1 MMDKNAK
8 IYVAGHRGM
17 VGSAIVRELQ
27 RQGYNNIIT
36 RTHKELDLC
45 RQENVEKFFAEE
57 KPEYVF
63 LAAAKVGGIV
73 ANQEALAEWNSFC
86 RDYDPDGAIVT
97 ANDNNELGIPN
108 PYYIPYGCYSWEMVN
123 KLDEIV
129 QKYDL
134 KLLSPDVGCQSYE
147 SSVLFSSL
155 GIDGVF
161 HGDVEYLAGYFLP
174 GGNLQ
179 YRASVPAGH
188 RPVAI

>member
-1 MMDKNAK
+1 M
-8 IYVAGHRGM
+8 
-17 VGSAIVRELQ
+17 
-27 RQGYNNIIT
+27 
-36 RTHKELDLC
+36 
-45 RQENVEKFFAEE
+45 
-57 KPEYVF
+57 
-63 LAAAKVGGIV
+63 
-73 ANQEALAEWNSFC
+73 
-86 RDYDPDGAIVT
+86 T

-179 YRASVPAGH
+179 YRAAVPTGY

>member
-1 MMDKNAK
+1 M
-8 IYVAGHRGM
+8 
-17 VGSAIVRELQ
+17 EQL
-27 RQGYNNIIT
+27 
-36 RTHKELDLC
+36 
-45 RQENVEKFFAEE
+45 
-57 KPEYVF
+57 
-63 LAAAKVGGIV
+63 
-73 ANQEALAEWNSFC
+73 C

-108 PYYIPYGCYSWEMVN
+108 PYYIPYGCYSWDMVD

-161 HGDVEYLAGYFLP
+161 HGNVEYLSGYFYP
-174 GGNLQ
+174 EERSRSSCCSG
-179 YRASVPAGH
+179 RTPTSGH
-188 RPVAI
+188 MKITLRHTIIP

>member
-1 MMDKNAK
+1 MCCGFRDLK
-8 IYVAGHRGM
+8 VAEYRPYHAHRLRRKRGT
-17 VGSAIVRELQ
+17 SFLPTSPREP
-27 RQGYNNIIT
+27 RSRCKAPIRRRWRNGT
-36 RTHKELDLC
+36 
-45 RQENVEKFFAEE
+45 A
-57 KPEYVF
+57 
-63 LAAAKVGGIV
+63 
-73 ANQEALAEWNSFC
+73 FC

-108 PYYIPYGCYSWEMVN
+108 PYYIPYGCYSWDMVD

-134 KLLSPDVGCQSYE
+134 KLLSPDVGCQYYE

-161 HGDVEYLAGYFLP
+161 HGDVEYLSGYFYP
-174 GGNLQ
+174 EGNVQ
-179 YRASVPAGH
+179 YRAAVPAGY